1 MLKHE
6 NDPTQTVNWAGM
18 DGELGSYIAEES
30 QKTLSAYGEQPHL
43 VGEHANL
50 EEGTTRGGYAHRQLF
65 ELVQNSADALA
76 GKPGGGRIEI
86 HLTEAYLYCADDGE
100 TIDEAGVTALMFS
113 NMSPKREAS
122 QIGRFGLG
130 FKSVL
135 GVTDSPEFFSRSGS
149 FRFDRGRTRECIRQ
163 VVPDAEHYPV
173 LRLADPIDPVE
184 NCERDNILRQLM
196 SWATNIVRLR
206 LKTGAHGHLSEQMS
220 EFPPEF
226 LLFVEHVRQ
235 LKLKDNG
242 PWDILNRTL
251 ELKNVDGEYRLTD
264 GETTSKWK
272 LFRRTHQLSSN
283 AQADKSSQGDGDEVP
298 IWWAVPLDHLTDP
311 GVFWA
316 FFPTKTASL
325 VAGILNAPWKTNED
339 RQNLLPGIYNNE
351 MIGVAAK
358 MIADEL
364 SELTTQTDPARHLD
378 ALPRR
383 HEPGDSEEADRL
395 RKHLFSNLYGREVIP
410 DQKGKLRATSEISY
424 PPKELT
430 VDRRKDREA
439 LDRWA
444 AYSDRPPNWLHHR
457 ALSRIRFSTINRLF
471 HPEGEPPSSTADGV
485 PRATI
490 AKWLK
495 SLTRKQDP
503 DKIIEAAKA
512 AIQTAALISPE
523 IRATQHKLGSIIRTA
538 SDEWRE
544 PDPEHLFLPE
554 ELANDHHSLE
564 PPESRVHWRLVADTD
579 TLAALKKLGIK
590 PPSPESIFRLIAEK
604 VLNSNMGANTNP
616 WTEFW
621 EQARKVGEI
630 AHDIIREHR
639 DWKLKLHV
647 RTRSGDWRPRHA
659 VLLPGDII
667 PGDGSRDNNAT
678 VNVDFHELDIEL
690 LCNLGVTDAPH
701 EKYDLWPELQRGNF
715 QSECREK
722 FLRKVSPRNPLRSHL
737 NFESTKGSGPLRVLT
752 ALSEES
758 KTLYTD
764 ALLSLDAT
772 YEKWTMRHDTQ
783 DAYGKLP
790 FESPALQMLLE
801 HGRVRT
807 SDGIVP
813 LADALGPQPKNPAAL
828 HTLLNHSKAD
838 KIKKALN
845 LAEPTPELIGEEY
858 PIPLLDI
865 WPGLEEHFGLEH
877 WQWKTY
883 QLIRCE
889 KILIGGSESERFFQ
903 APNIYVARTDDER
916 KELRLVCED
925 LKLHEYQLDKILQY
939 KTRIEIEERR
949 AEIRKCSTDPA
960 RLLKAVGEQNLR
972 RGLPNSL
979 LAILESDNSTLSG
992 VDIAEAAIATY
1003 HSDALRQY
1011 RWALDQLNPP
1021 KKWAGLKPAIDF
1033 VLSLGF
1039 SAEWAG
1045 ERNRRR
1051 DPFLEIEGPY
1061 SLPPLHG
1068 YQRNIVDKVRSMFR
1082 NGRVNGNERRGMIS
1096 MPTGSGK
1103 TRVAVQAIVE
1113 AMRDDAFKGGILWVA
1128 DRDELCEQAVEAWRQ
1143 AWYSIGA
1150 NGSFLRI
1157 SRMWAGQPRP
1167 LPTSDLHIV
1176 VATIQTLNARLLNQ
1190 ATEYDFLTD
1199 FNLVVFDEAHRSI
1212 APTFTSVMQDI
1223 GLTRRQE
1230 ANEPFLLG
1238 LTATPYRGY
1247 NEEETAWLARRYGSN
1262 RLDAGAFE
1270 SDNPQDVIGELQN
1283 MGVLARAD
1291 HETIEGGEFV
1301 LNEDELQEMQRV
1313 PWWLPQSVEAR
1324 IAEDAERTK
1333 RIVEAYEKYVN
1344 PNWPT
1349 LIFATSV
1356 EHAKTVAAL
1365 LNARGIK
1372 ARAVSGE
1379 TETSTRRRV
1388 VEEFRGGSIK
1398 ALVNYGVFREGF
1410 DAPKTR
1416 AIIVARPVYSPNLY
1430 FQMIGRGLRGIKNGG
1445 NDRCLILNVR
1455 DNIQNFGRDLAFS
1468 DLDWLWD

>member
-1 MLKHE
+1 MNNYG

-18 DGELGSYIAEES
+18 HEELGSYIAKES
-30 QKTLSAYGEQPHL
+30 EKTLNAYGEQPDF
-43 VGEHANL
+43 VNEHANH
-50 EEGTTRGGYAHRQLF
+50 EEDTARGGYAHRQLF

-76 GKPGGGRIEI
+76 GKPGGGRIAI
-86 HLTEAYLYCADDGE
+86 HLTENYLYCADDGE
-100 TIDEAGVTALMFS
+100 PIDQDGARALMFS
-113 NMSPKREAS
+113 HMSPKRETS
-122 QIGRFGLG
+122 EIGRFGLG

-135 GVTDSPEFFSRSGS
+135 GVTDAPEFFSRSGS
-149 FRFDRGRTRECIRQ
+149 FRFDRGRTRERIRQ
-163 VVPDAEHYPV
+163 IVPGAERYPV

-184 NCERDNILRQLM
+184 NCERDDILRKLM

-206 LKTGAHGHLSEQMS
+206 LKTSAHGHLSEQLS
-220 EFPPEF
+220 DFPPEF
-226 LLFVEHVRQ
+226 LLFVKHVRQ
-235 LKLKDNG
+235 LKLKDDG
-242 PWDILNRTL
+242 PWKVLDRTL

-264 GETTSKWK
+264 GGATSKWK

-283 AQADKSSQGDGDEVP
+283 AQADKRSLDDGDEVP
-298 IWWAVPLDHLTDP
+298 IWWAVPLERLTDP

-364 SELTTQTDPARHLD
+364 PELTTQTDPARHLD

-444 AYSDRPPNWLHHR
+444 AYSDRPSNWLHHR
-457 ALSRIRFSTINRLF
+457 ALPRIRFATINRLF
-471 HPEGEPPSSTADGV
+471 HPEGEPPSSASDGV

-503 DKIIEAAKA
+503 DKIIEASKA
-512 AIQTAALISPE
+512 AIQTAALIPHE
-523 IRATQHKLGSIIRTA
+523 IRRTENGIGSIVRTA

-554 ELANDHHSLE
+554 GSVVSPLESCVHPRLA
-564 PPESRVHWRLVADTD
+564 ADDD
-579 TLAALKKLGIK
+579 TLSALQELGIK
-590 PPSPESIFRLIAEK
+590 PLSAESMFRLTAEK
-604 VLNSNMGANTNP
+604 VLNSNMGPSSNP

-621 EQARKVGEI
+621 EQARKVGGT
-630 AHDIIREHR
+630 AYDIIREHG

-659 VLLPGDII
+659 VLLPGEII
-667 PGDGSRDNNAT
+667 PEDGSRDNNAT

-690 LCNLGVTDAPH
+690 LRNLGVTDAPR

-752 ALSEES
+752 ALSEEG

-772 YEKWTMRHDTQ
+772 YEEWVMRHDTQ
-783 DAYGKLP
+783 DAYGKLR
-790 FESPALQMLLE
+790 FESPALRMLRE
-801 HGRVRT
+801 HGRVQT
-807 SDGIVP
+807 SSGIVS
-813 LADALGPQPKNPAAL
+813 LADALGPQPNNPAAL
-828 HTLLNHSKAD
+828 HTLLKHPKAD
-838 KIKKALN
+838 KIKKAFN
-845 LAEPTPELIGEEY
+845 LAEPTPEFIGEEY

-865 WPGLEEHFGLEH
+865 WPGLEEHFDLEH

-889 KILIGGSESERFFQ
+889 KILVGGSESERFFQ

-916 KELRLVCED
+916 KELCLVCED
-925 LKLHEYQLDKILQY
+925 LKLHEYQLEKILQY
-939 KTRIEIEERR
+939 KTRKEIEERR
-949 AEIRKCSTDPA
+949 DEIKKCSTDA
-960 RLLKAVGEQNLR
+960 ERLLRAVGEQALR

-979 LAILESDNSTLSG
+979 LAILESTDVELTD
-992 VDIAEAAIATY
+992 VQIAEAAIATY

-1011 RWALDQLNPP
+1011 RGTLEHLNPP

-1045 ERNRRR
+1045 ERSRRR

-1061 SLPPLHG
+1061 SLPSLHD
-1068 YQRNIVDKVRSMFR
+1068 YQKNIVNKVRAMFQ
-1082 NGRVNGNERRGMIS
+1082 NGRMNGNERRGMIS

-1113 AMRDDAFKGGILWVA
+1113 AMRDDGFKGGILWVA

-1143 AWYSIGA
+1143 VWSSIGTY
-1150 NGSFLRI
+1150 GSSLRI

-1167 LPTSDLHIV
+1167 LPTSDLHVV
-1176 VATIQTLNARLLNQ
+1176 VATIQTLNAKLSNHDN
-1190 ATEYDFLTD
+1190 EYEFLTD
-1199 FNLVVFDEAHRSI
+1199 FRLVVFDEAHRSI
-1212 APTFTSVMQDI
+1212 APTFTSVMQEI

-1230 ANEPFLLG
+1230 TDEPFLLG

-1262 RLDAGAFE
+1262 RLDAGAFR
-1270 SDNPQDVIGELQN
+1270 SDDPEDVIGELQDRH
-1283 MGVLARAD
+1283 VLARAD

-1301 LNEDELQEMQRV
+1301 LNDHELQEMQRV

-1324 IAEDAERTK
+1324 IAEDKERTR
-1333 RIVEAYEKYVN
+1333 RIIEAYDTHIKQD
-1344 PNWPT
+1344 WPT

-1365 LNARGIK
+1365 LSARGVK
-1372 ARAVSGE
+1372 SRAVSGE
-1379 TETSTRRRV
+1379 TETATRRRV
-1388 VEEFRGGSIK
+1388 VEEFRSGGIK

-1430 FQMIGRGLRGIKNGG
+1430 FQMIGRGLRGVKNGG

-1468 DLDWLWD
+1468 ELDWLWA